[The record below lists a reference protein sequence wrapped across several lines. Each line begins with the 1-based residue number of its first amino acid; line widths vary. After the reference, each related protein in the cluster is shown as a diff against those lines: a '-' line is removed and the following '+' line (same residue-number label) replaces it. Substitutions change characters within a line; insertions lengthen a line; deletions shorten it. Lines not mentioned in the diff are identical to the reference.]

1 MNRDNKITIAKA
13 IAIILMVIVHA
24 GVDNTFANFICMFHM
39 PLFFF
44 VSGYCFNDSYLDNI
58 KEFVKRRSSLYLYFV
73 VFVSVFIILHN
84 FFCRINFYTS
94 ENIEGFLVVTNY
106 SIKDY
111 ILSIAKTIIFMN
123 NQEPLI
129 GGFWFLRSL
138 LVASLLSIG
147 LLKLFRNAKYVAIS
161 FFVLSYILA
170 LNSESNM
177 LTWVSHFFIVAMFY
191 SLGIVMRRYY
201 ALIKKKRSLGIIL
214 LIIVALGSVYFPCS
228 TLSYN
233 LDTIIVLTF
242 CGFAGTLFVLFLS
255 EWLDRNLVKILKQYL
270 IYVGEHTLSILAFH
284 FLSFKLVSI
293 VIIMLY
299 GLPIIELSKYY
310 ILSCGYWWW
319 VVYAFIGVNL
329 PLVLRFAYDKIY
341 QQI

>member
-1 MNRDNKITIAKA
+1 MNRDNRITIAKA

-24 GVDNTFANFICMFHM
+24 GVDNISANFICMFHM

-44 VSGYCFNDSYLDNI
+44 VSGFCFKYSYLTNI
-58 KEFVKRRSSLYLYFV
+58 KNFVKKRASLYLYFV
-73 VFVSVFIILHN
+73 TFVSVFILLHN
-84 FFCRINFYTS
+84 YFCRINFYTN
-94 ENIEGFLVVTNY
+94 ENLEGSLVVPFY
-106 SIKDY
+106 SWKD
-111 ILSIAKTIIFMN
+111 IVANLSKSFLFMN

-147 LLKLFRNAKYVAIS
+147 LLKLFRNAKYVAIL

-170 LNSESNM
+170 LDSKSNM

-191 SLGIVMRRYY
+191 SCGIVMRRYY
-201 ALIKKKRSLGIIL
+201 AHIKNKRSLGIIL
-214 LIIVALGSVYFPCS
+214 LIIVVLGSVYFPCS

-233 LDTIIVLTF
+233 VDNIIVLTI

-255 EWLDRNLVKILKQYL
+255 EWLDSNLKKIFKRYL
-270 IYVGEHTLSILAFH
+270 IYVGDHTLSILAFH
-284 FLSFKLVSI
+284 FVSFKLVSI
-293 VIIMLY
+293 VIIILY
-299 GLPIIELSKYY
+299 GLPIIELSRYY

-319 VVYAFIGVNL
+319 VVYTIIGVNL
-329 PLVLRFAYDKIY
+329 PLALRFAYDKIY
-341 QQI
+341 QQL